1 MRNNIVSIGADELK
15 YEIREIVAVA
25 KEFGNLGVEIIW
37 ENIGDPVQK
46 GETIPDWIKDIV
58 VAATRED
65 ATYAY
70 SPTKGLEATR
80 EFLAQ
85 LANKNG
91 KVRITKEDIIF
102 FNGLGDAIGKI
113 YGRLKKEYRVIGP
126 SPAYSTH
133 SSAEASHAGSE
144 YLSYNLDPKNL
155 WYPDVDD
162 LRMKVKYNP
171 AISGILIINPDN
183 PTGAVYPKKILQEI
197 VAIAKEFDL
206 FIVCDEIYT
215 NMAYNGKK
223 AVPLAEVIGD
233 VCGISMKGISKE
245 LPWPGSR
252 CGWIEVYNQK
262 NDPVFTKYVKSV
274 LDDKM
279 LEVCSTTLPQTVIP
293 RILGDKRY
301 PANLE
306 QRNKSYE
313 KRSNIAYDL
322 LKDIKGTIVNRTNG
336 AFYMTMMFEE
346 NALNGKQSLPI
357 KDKAV
362 KELVEENNQQR
373 GARQA
378 VRILSSRR
386 HRHLRRPADRVQ
398 LRPHGV
404 QDHAP
409 RIGRCQVRA
418 DIHDRPRQD
427 QRISRKRVALQR
439 NFLSF
444 PNASKACPSMML
456 AGGNLV

>member
-25 KEFGNLGVEIIW
+25 KEFDRLGVEIIW

-46 GETIPDWIKDIV
+46 GEKIPDWIKDIV
-58 VAATRED
+58 VEASRED

-85 LANKNG
+85 QSNKNG
-91 KVRITKEDIIF
+91 NIRITKEDIIF
-102 FNGLGDAIGKI
+102 FNGLGDAISKI
-113 YGRLKKEYRVIGP
+113 YGQLKREYRVIGP

-144 YLSYNLDPKNL
+144 YISYNLDPKHL

-183 PTGAVYPKKILQEI
+183 PTGAVYPKEILQKI
-197 VAIAKEFDL
+197 VAIAKEYDL
-206 FIVCDEIYT
+206 FIVCDEIYI

-262 NDPVFTKYVKSV
+262 NDPVFTKYVKSI

-293 RILGDKRY
+293 RILGDKRF
-301 PANLE
+301 PAHVE
-306 QRNKSYE
+306 QRNKRYE
-313 KRSNIAYDL
+313 KRSNIAFDL
-322 LKDIKGTIVNRTNG
+322 LKDVKGIVVNRTNG
-336 AFYMTMMFEE
+336 AFYMTVMFEE
-346 NALNGKQSLPI
+346 GVLNGKQFLPI
-357 KDKAV
+357 KNPAI
-362 KELVEENNQQR
+362 KELVEK
-373 GARQA
+373 
-378 VRILSSRR
+378 ITST
-386 HRHLRRPADRVQ
+386 
-398 LRPHGV
+398 
-404 QDHAP
+404 
-409 RIGRCQVRA
+409 
-418 DIHDRPRQD
+418 
-427 QRISRKRVALQR
+427 VALDKRFVYYLLAATGICVVPLTGFNCTLKGFRTTLLESDDAKFEQTFR
-439 NFLSF
+439 TVRDKIVEYL
-444 PNASKACPSMML
+444 ASA
-456 AGGNLV
+456 

>member
-25 KEFGNLGVEIIW
+25 KEFSKLGVEIIW

-46 GETIPDWIKDIV
+46 GEKIPDWIKDIV
-58 VAATRED
+58 VEASRVD

-85 LANKNG
+85 QANRNG
-91 KVRITKEDIIF
+91 NVKITKEDIIF
-102 FNGLGDAIGKI
+102 FNGLGDAISKI
-113 YGRLKKEYRVIGP
+113 YGQLKKEYRVIGP

-144 YLSYNLDPKNL
+144 YISYNLDPKHL
-155 WYPDVDD
+155 WYPDVED

-183 PTGAVYPKKILQEI
+183 PTGAVYPKAILNEI
-197 VAIAKEFDL
+197 VAIAKEYDL
-206 FIVCDEIYT
+206 FVVCDEIYI
-215 NMAYNGKK
+215 NMAYNGLK

-262 NDPVFTKYVKSV
+262 NDPVFTKYVKSI

-293 RILGDKRY
+293 KILGDKRFSSHV
-301 PANLE
+301 E
-306 QRNKSYE
+306 QRNKRYE

-322 LKDIKGTIVNRTNG
+322 LKDIKGIIVNRTNG
-336 AFYMTMMFEE
+336 AFYMTVMFEE
-346 NALNGKQSLPI
+346 GALNGNQSLPL
-357 KDKAV
+357 KDRAIR
-362 KELVEENNQQR
+362 ELAEKITSNVALDKRFVYYLLAATGICVVPLTGFNCTLKGFRITLLESNDARFEQTFRTVRDKIVEY
-373 GARQA
+373 
-378 VRILSSRR
+378 LSST
-386 HRHLRRPADRVQ
+386 
-398 LRPHGV
+398 
-404 QDHAP
+404 
-409 RIGRCQVRA
+409 
-418 DIHDRPRQD
+418 
-427 QRISRKRVALQR
+427 
-439 NFLSF
+439 
-444 PNASKACPSMML
+444 
-456 AGGNLV
+456 